1 MVLHKKQPPLF
12 QKGGDNRAKG
22 RNDYTL
28 YNPTST
34 PLTWS
39 SDLYVQELLN
49 AKGRLEA
56 LEDKKQ
62 ERDLR
67 IHILTAEIQGLTESN
82 KIFKRSSVYVA
93 RNSLGRKG
101 GMAKDEGFLTKHER

>member
-1 MVLHKKQPPLF
+1 MEANKEKKSQRESILVFHKKQPPLF
-12 QKGGDNRAKG
+12 QKGGDNIAKG

-49 AKGRLEA
+49 SKGRLEA
-56 LEDKKQ
+56 LEAKEQ

-67 IHILTAEIQGLTESN
+67 FHILTIENQGLAKSN
-82 KIFKRSSVYVA
+82 KV
-93 RNSLGRKG
+93 L
-101 GMAKDEGFLTKHER
+101 KDLVFLLQETL